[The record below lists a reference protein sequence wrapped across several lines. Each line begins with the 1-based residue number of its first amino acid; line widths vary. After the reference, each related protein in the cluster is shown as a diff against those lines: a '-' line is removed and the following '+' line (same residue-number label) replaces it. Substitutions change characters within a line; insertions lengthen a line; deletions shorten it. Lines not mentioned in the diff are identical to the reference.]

1 MYSLKKQQLGALA
14 ENLALNYLIKKR
26 CKLLAKNFSCK
37 FGEID
42 LIMQLDDTIIFVE
55 VRCKAINSLYTP
67 LESINTAK
75 IIKIKKTANVFLLN
89 NNKLASNIC
98 RFDVISIDHNSSKD
112 NFNITWITDAFN

>member
-55 VRCKAINSLYTP
+55 VRCKAINS
-67 LESINTAK
+67 
-75 IIKIKKTANVFLLN
+75 
-89 NNKLASNIC
+89 
-98 RFDVISIDHNSSKD
+98 
-112 NFNITWITDAFN
+112 